1 MNPEAMSYEGP
12 KQWNW
17 TVAKDGKTY
26 YQTNSGIS
34 GTEETISE
42 YRKFVEF
49 TITAKDDEFEPIF
62 VEEYQ
67 EYGMTMYRLSV
78 YPEDNVNWMHVTKYE
93 NGKVRVTVDESEEE
107 RTGYVFVFPK
117 ALYDKIAEDPFGDNG
132 LFEMNPET
140 STQQLKYEYTENNL
154 LMNFVQKDMS
164 SSQDA
169 EMLEV
174 TDNQNK
180 KIEVTKV
187 TEEGIVSDYGTD
199 KIYSVESK
207 NVTSFFI
214 KPNLSGAWEHMAWMG
229 NKDVTDLCEI
239 TEDGK
244 LNIWIGDSLPLE
256 EDIHIRFI
264 QNQKNKIVLV
274 IKK

>member
-1 MNPEAMSYEGP
+1 
-12 KQWNW
+12 
-17 TVAKDGKTY
+17 
-26 YQTNSGIS
+26 
-34 GTEETISE
+34 
-42 YRKFVEF
+42 
-49 TITAKDDEFEPIF
+49 
-62 VEEYQ
+62 
-67 EYGMTMYRLSV
+67 MYRLSV

-132 LFEMNPET
+132 LFEMNLET

-207 NVTSFFI
+207 DVT
-214 KPNLSGAWEHMAWMG
+214 G

-264 QNQKNKIVLV
+264 QNQQTKIVLV

>member
-67 EYGMTMYRLSV
+67 ESGMTMYRLSV

-117 ALYDKIAEDPFGDNG
+117 ALYDKIADDPFGENG
-132 LFEMNPET
+132 LFELNPET
-140 STQQLKYEYTENNL
+140 TMQQLKYEYTENNL

-164 SSQDA
+164 GSADA
-169 EMLEV
+169 APLEV

-180 KIEVTKV
+180 KIELTKV
-187 TEEGIVSDYGTD
+187 TEEGIISEYGTD
-199 KIYSVESK
+199 KIYSVPSSSA
-207 NVTSFFI
+207 NSFFI
-214 KPNLSGAWEHMAWMG
+214 KPNLSGAWEYSAWMG
-229 NKDVTDLCEI
+229 DKEVTDLGEMA
-239 TEDGK
+239 EDK
-244 LNIWIGDSLPLE
+244 LSFWIGDNLPLE
-256 EDIHIRFI
+256 KDIHVVFK
-264 QNQKNKIVLV
+264 QNYQNKMVLV